1 MSDQKCPLCGKPV
14 QDDDTFCQDCR
25 EIARNEYPEHFF
37 DHTEGSSEAKEDVSD
52 NTDNIPTAETEKQ
65 SSDLQTIADEDEE
78 DIIAPIKN
86 KIVDKSNKRSGVFL
100 FISLIAL
107 VCVGIFGSYM
117 FVQNKNAAET
127 EAAFWNRCIEEN
139 TPLSYSKYLVQYP
152 EGTYSEEAQDKILD
166 LRKMEDREWETLQK
180 SEDINAYAAF
190 ITDHP
195 DTPYAAACKQKM
207 DSLSWVAAQAANT
220 ADAYL
225 AYLENVNLGNLTG
238 DYKESAQ
245 EKYDYLSQLKAVEG
259 DELKEIQKNVS
270 AFFNAISNKK
280 MKDLTT
286 LLSPSLNNFF
296 GAVDVSSDAVI
307 SSIES
312 EMKSRNIKNVAY
324 SANTDSINVILD
336 NKGIYFMD
344 LPIKRETTFS
354 DRKKA
359 KEVSEM
365 SVHIELN
372 NNKQIQ
378 SLYEN

>member
-37 DHTEGSSEAKEDVSD
+37 DHTENPSEDKEHVSD
-52 NTDNIPTAETEKQ
+52 NTDNISTTETETQ
-65 SSDLQTIADEDEE
+65 SSDLQTIVDEDEE

-127 EAAFWNRCIEEN
+127 EAAFWNRCVEEN

-152 EGTYSEEAQDKILD
+152 EGIYSEDAQDKILD

-190 ITDHP
+190 LTDHP

-225 AYLENVNLGNLTG
+225 AYLENVNLGNLSG

-324 SANTDSINVILD
+324 SANTDSISVILD

>member
-14 QDDDTFCQDCR
+14 QDDDTFCQDCK

-37 DHTEGSSEAKEDVSD
+37 THSEKSPETKEQDSDHAENTLRQEITTSPTESQI
-52 NTDNIPTAETEKQ
+52 NTEYE
-65 SSDLQTIADEDEE
+65 EDEMNT
-78 DIIAPIKN
+78 ATVKN
-86 KIVDKSNKRSGVFL
+86 IVDKNNKRSGIFL
-100 FISLIAL
+100 FIGLIAL

-117 FVQNKNAAET
+117 FVQNRNAAET
-127 EAAFWNRCIEEN
+127 EAAFWNKCVEEN

-166 LRKMEDREWETLQK
+166 LRKMEDREWEALQK

-190 ITDHP
+190 LTDHP

-238 DYKESAQ
+238 DYKELAQ
-245 EKYDYLSQLKAVEG
+245 EKYDYLSQLKVVDGE
-259 DELKEIQKNVS
+259 ELKDIQKNIS
-270 AFFNAISNKK
+270 AFFGAISNKK
-280 MKDLTT
+280 MKDLAA
-286 LLSPSLNNFF
+286 LLSPLLNNFF
-296 GAVDVSSDAVI
+296 GAVNVSNNAVI
-307 SSIES
+307 ESIES
-312 EMKSRNIKNVAY
+312 EMKARNIKNVTY
-324 SANTDSINVILD
+324 TANTDSINAILD

-344 LPIKRETTFS
+344 LPIKRETTFN

-359 KEVSEM
+359 KETSEM
-365 SVHIELN
+365 SIHIEMN
-372 NNKQIQ
+372 DKKQIQ